1 MSPVTKN
8 QNASVKLT
16 KTSAEMEKFDTFP
29 AASHKWTYEYP
40 KRKGWCLRHSPCGQI
55 TLASSLMETH
65 FTAAGLYLDF
75 LSWRV
80 SPSISEAEM
89 AAYSISLPP
98 GG

>member
-40 KRKGWCLRHSPCGQI
+40 KRKGWCLHHSPCGQI

-65 FTAAGLYLDF
+65 FTAVGLYLDF
-75 LSWRV
+75 LSWREI
-80 SPSISEAEM
+80 PSISEAEM